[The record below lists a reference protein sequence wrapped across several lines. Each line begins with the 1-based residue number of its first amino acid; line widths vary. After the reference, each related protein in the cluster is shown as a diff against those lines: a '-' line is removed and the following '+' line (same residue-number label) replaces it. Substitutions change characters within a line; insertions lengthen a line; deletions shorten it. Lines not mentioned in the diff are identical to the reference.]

1 MFSPK
6 NNNKPL
12 TTNFSVDPNFGQDF
26 IHTMKD
32 ELSSSLN
39 NTPGEPS
46 FLPKNP
52 STQKIASNN
61 SFEKSSSPFLDA
73 TEKAPTIQI
82 KNEASLSDNDNE
94 QKKTLGNPASNQTI
108 SFENPVKNDFFIE
121 NEENVSTNNSIF
133 KKILLILIIML
144 TVTLLVAGGYYFW
157 KKNNSNKQLKENSST
172 QNTSVTE
179 STEEQIVITPIAE
192 KYSSEKPNFLS
203 INIET
208 TSSEQIKGLI
218 SATAT
223 ETKNIQTKK
232 PFEFVITDT
241 NNVPISFQ
249 IFSIASSLNLSS
261 ELLANLNEN
270 FSFYIYNDP
279 ASGNRTGIAIE
290 VKNKDLVLSE
300 MLKEEPVILQKLSF
314 LFLELPSPKEQL
326 SFKSGEYSGAQIR
339 YVNLDTENLTSID
352 YTIYNNKLI
361 LATSKEAMRSIIDK
375 INASLQ

>member
-12 TTNFSVDPNFGQDF
+12 TTTFSVDPNFGQDF

-32 ELSSSLN
+32 ELSSSSN
-39 NTPGEPS
+39 NTPGESS

-52 STQKIASNN
+52 STQKINSNTLL
-61 SFEKSSSPFLDA
+61 EKSSSPFLDA
-73 TEKAPTIQI
+73 TEKIPTIQI
-82 KNEASLSDNDNE
+82 KNEASLSDNNNE
-94 QKKTLGNPASNQTI
+94 QKKILDSSTSNQTV
-108 SFENPVKNDFFIE
+108 SSENPIKNDFFVE
-121 NEENVSTNNSIF
+121 NEENISTNNSIL
-133 KKILLILIIML
+133 KKILLILIITL
-144 TVTLLVAGGYYFW
+144 TVALLVAGGYYFW
-157 KKNNSNKQLKENSST
+157 IKNNSNKQSGGNPST
-172 QNTSVTE
+172 QNTPTNE
-179 STEEQIVITPIAE
+179 SIEEKIVITPIAE
-192 KYSSEKPNFLS
+192 KYSPEKPNFLS

-218 SATAT
+218 TATAT

-249 IFSIASSLNLSS
+249 IFSIASDLSLSS
-261 ELLANLNEN
+261 ELLTNLNEN

-290 VKNKDLVLSE
+290 IKNKELISSE
-300 MLKEEPVILQKLSF
+300 MLKEESVILQKLSF
-314 LFLELPSPKEQL
+314 LFLESPSPKEQL
-326 SFKSGEYSGAQIR
+326 SFKSGEYGGAQIR

-375 INASLQ
+375 INASL